1 MCMKDQRD
9 QVLEVMIEPNIVN
22 MKKEKVQRVV
32 YWPVLRSVKDVQK
45 FLGLANY
52 YKWFVKNFIR
62 ITKPLYEIT
71 RKNVKQNWRERQ
83 QKVFEK
89 LKKRFTMEPVLITPD
104 LDKKMRV
111 KVKVLDF
118 AIGGVLQM
126 KCKDE
131 KQRLV
136 TYISK
141 SLNEAEKNY
150 EIHNK
155 EMLAIIRCLESQ
167 RHFLEEVKIQFKI
180 QMDHKNLKYF
190 IKAQKLN

>member
-1 MCMKDQRD
+1 
-9 QVLEVMIEPNIVN
+9 MIELDIVK

-32 YWPVLRSVKDVQK
+32 DWPVLRSVKDVQK

-52 YKWFVKNFIR
+52 YKWLVKNFIR
-62 ITKPLYEIT
+62 IAKPLYEIT
-71 RKNVKQNWRERQ
+71 RKDVKWNWRERQ

-89 LKKRFTMEPVLITPD
+89 LKKRFTMEPVLIILD
-104 LDKKMRV
+104 SDKKMRV
-111 KVKVLDF
+111 KVKVSDF
-118 AIGGVLQM
+118 TIGRVLQM

-136 TYISK
+136 VYISK

-155 EMLAIIRCLESQ
+155 EMLAIIRCLEIQ
-167 RHFLEEVKIQFKI
+167 RHF
-180 QMDHKNLKYF
+180 
-190 IKAQKLN
+190 